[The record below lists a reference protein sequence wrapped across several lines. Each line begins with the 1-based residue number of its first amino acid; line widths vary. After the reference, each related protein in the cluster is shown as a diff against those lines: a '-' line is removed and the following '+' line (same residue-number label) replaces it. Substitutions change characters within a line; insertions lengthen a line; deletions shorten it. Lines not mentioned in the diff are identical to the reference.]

1 MENLCFLFVCYSS
14 NAQTTVPN
22 NLLFL
27 TDLFNH
33 NIKKHS
39 FLFYNHR
46 EPPKRFAHRWVHS
59 AGRTQVLKDLDDAIP
74 PESQWKAAPPEQ
86 KGTSADGE
94 LLKERTKWNCWLCKA
109 KIKQEPVKA
118 QSVLLLHS
126 IYFGHS
132 DYLATEM
139 KKHVTYCLECV
150 ANGQP
155 DIFFLSCQIDSQQL
169 CFHFFL
175 SWCRHSFLF
184 VFICMAN
191 FHITVSVKSTSPL
204 LNKDNNQAKTDL
216 SAFSSWKATSS
227 LHCCSWCKLWGCLC
241 SRWYVFH

>member
-1 MENLCFLFVCYSS
+1 MAVWGVACALTPGHYSLFLFAVNIVGFSLVLKICLWGVITSFFYHLMEHLCFLFVRYS
-14 NAQTTVPN
+14 PN

-33 NIKKHS
+33 NIIKRY
-39 FLFYNHR
+39 FFLILFYNHR
-46 EPPKRFAHRWVHS
+46 EPPKRFAHRLRWVHS
-59 AGRTQVLKDLDDAIP
+59 VGRTQVLKDLDDAIP

-86 KGTSADGE
+86 KRTSADGE
-94 LLKERTKWNCWLCKA
+94 LLKDRTKWNCWLCKA

-118 QSVLLLHS
+118 RSVLLLHS

-155 DIFFLSCQIDSQQL
+155 DIFFFNHVKLTASNFAFTFFFHGADILSYL
-169 CFHFFL
+169 F
-175 SWCRHSFLF
+175 SFAWLIF
-184 VFICMAN
+184 
-191 FHITVSVKSTSPL
+191 TL
-204 LNKDNNQAKTDL
+204 Q
-216 SAFSSWKATSS
+216 S
-227 LHCCSWCKLWGCLC
+227 L
-241 SRWYVFH
+241 